1 MKIKEV
7 YCKCGCGKRIGH
19 QKAKKG
25 RIFLNKKHANRYN
38 GIKRIGT
45 KNNKNFIEKEDTKM
59 GNNFFKKYCKNFD
72 SDKLVCLNCMDL
84 AVFKVKSCYEEGEK

>member
-25 RIFLNKKHANRYN
+25 RIFLNKKHSNRYN

-45 KNNKNFIEKEDTKM
+45 KNKKNFIDEDLEM
-59 GNNFFKKYCKNFD
+59 GNFYKKYCKNFD
-72 SDKLVCLNCMDL
+72 NDKLVCLTCMDL